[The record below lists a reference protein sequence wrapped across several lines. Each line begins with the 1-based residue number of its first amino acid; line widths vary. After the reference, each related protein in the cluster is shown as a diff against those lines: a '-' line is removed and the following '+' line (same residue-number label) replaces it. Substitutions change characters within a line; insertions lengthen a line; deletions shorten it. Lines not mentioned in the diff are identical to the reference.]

1 MVMELGSKI
10 NFLQINVKLNA
21 ISAIVDIFVGNPY
34 SYNCQHLFSLDR
46 HLYEEISSNN
56 CHSTNWGDTFSSLW
70 NMNNINHVKEMGT
83 KLQ

>member
-1 MVMELGSKI
+1 MELGSKI

-34 SYNCQHLFSLDR
+34 SYNCRNLFSLDR

-56 CHSTNWGDTFSSLW
+56 CHSTNWGDTQNSYLKKNLGKS
-70 NMNNINHVKEMGT
+70 MAPEYPIDK
-83 KLQ
+83 